1 MTPVDIFWVAAGLIV
16 YTYLGYPILLSL
28 LTSGRRQPA
37 HPLPEELPTVSL
49 VITAFNEESVL
60 PSKLENSFALDYP
73 QERLQII
80 VVSDGST
87 DATDDVAR
95 TFVGNPGYLFL
106 RQEQNAGKTM
116 AQNAAVRQATGDVL
130 VFSDANSMYATDA
143 LLQLVRPFADVCV
156 GCVCGELHY
165 RNPQRV
171 AAGKGEGFYWR
182 YEQFLKRRESL
193 LGSLVGANGSIY
205 ALRREFFEELG
216 PAIISD
222 FIMPIR
228 VRLRGLRVVYE
239 PSAIAE
245 EEVAIGFSDELR
257 RRRRIVAR
265 SLYGLWSVPG
275 AWNPLTQPLF
285 CFQVI
290 SHKVIRWLV
299 PLLLLVMLLTS
310 AMPGLSGETPWDWF
324 FGSQVL
330 FYVLATV
337 GVLFPAGPGRL
348 SLFYVPAYF
357 CAINLGALLGVLGAL
372 RGQRHTVWQ
381 TLPRPETTD
390 TGGN

>member
-1 MTPVDIFWVAAGLIV
+1 MTAVDIFWGATGLIL

-28 LTSGRRQPA
+28 LTAGRRQRQHHVA
-37 HPLPEELPTVSL
+37 EDLPTVSL

-60 PSKLENSFALDYP
+60 RAKLENSFRLDYP
-73 QERLQII
+73 QDRLQVI

-87 DATDDVAR
+87 DATDEIAR
-95 TFVGNPGYLFL
+95 AFAGRQGYLFL

-116 AQNAAVRQATGDVL
+116 AQNAGVREATGDVL
-130 VFSDANSMYATDA
+130 VFSDANSIYAVDA
-143 LLQLVRPFADVCV
+143 LQQLVRPFADDRV
-156 GCVCGELHY
+156 GCVCGELNY
-165 RNPQRV
+165 TNPRRA
-171 AAGKGEGFYWR
+171 AAGKGEGSYWR

-205 ALRREFFEELG
+205 ALRRGLFEELG

-228 VRLRGLRVVYE
+228 VRLGGHRVIYE
-239 PSAIAE
+239 PSALAE
-245 EEVAIGFSDELR
+245 EEVTIGFVDEFR

-275 AWNPLTQPLF
+275 ALNPFVQPLF
-285 CFQVI
+285 AFQIV

-299 PLLLLVMLLTS
+299 PAFLLIMLLASTGP
-310 AMPGLSGETPWDWF
+310 ALAGETPYDLIL
-324 FGSQVL
+324 GSQLL
-330 FYVLATV
+330 FYLLAAL
-337 GVLFPAGPGRL
+337 GALFPSGPGRL
-348 SLFYVPAYF
+348 GLFYVPAYF

-372 RGQRHTVWQ
+372 GGQRHTVWQ
-381 TLPRPETTD
+381 TLARPD
-390 TGGN
+390 ADKVD